1 MKHGSLFSGIG
12 GFDLAAEW
20 MGWENVFHC
29 EKAEFQQKLLKKR
42 FPNADSH
49 DDITKFDGRKYRG
62 IIDII
67 SGGWPCQKYS
77 VAGILEFGGI
87 TVPCFVLKDGTRIIS
102 GRGIQE
108 ALKIRE
114 KPEEGGKRGGYILPT
129 FLQSK
134 ALKPFVDGK
143 LEMAK
148 LNPRKCY
155 RGGI

>member
-1 MKHGSLFSGIG
+1 MKNQK
-12 GFDLAAEW
+12 
-20 MGWENVFHC
+20 ENR
-29 EKAEFQQKLLKKR
+29 ENSE
-42 FPNADSH
+42 
-49 DDITKFDGRKYRG
+49 ITHE
-62 IIDII
+62 
-67 SGGWPCQKYS
+67 
-77 VAGILEFGGI
+77 GILEFGGI